1 MALTYRSVK
10 GSALTITE
18 LDDNFR
24 HFTSSHSITASA
36 EPVIISGSSVNNI
49 VLETTGSVGIT
60 GSLIVDGNL
69 LITGSIIPSGSG
81 VFNLG
86 NPDNYFGEIFVGQ
99 NSIVFVSGSTTS
111 SFGIDPSGS
120 LSGSFDGVLTGSISG
135 SFTGSADVTGSLSG
149 SFSGSID
156 GTDFYLY
163 NLPTSEPAEPGRLW
177 LSGSAAGNSKYLV
190 VRN

>member
-36 EPVIISGSSVNNI
+36 EPVIISGSNVNNI

-60 GSLIVDGNL
+60 GSLVVNGNL

-81 VFNLG
+81 NFSLG
-86 NPDNYFGEIFVGQ
+86 NADNYFEELYLSYD
-99 NSIVFVSGSTTS
+99 SIVFISGSTSS

-120 LSGSFDGVLTGSISG
+120 LSGSFDGVLTGSVSG

-156 GTDFYLY
+156 GTEFYLY
-163 NLPTSEPAEPGRLW
+163 GLPTAEPTETGRLW
-177 LSGSAAGNSKYLV
+177 LSGSASNSKYLM
-190 VRN
+190 VRD

>member
-36 EPVIISGSSVNNI
+36 EPVIISGSNINNI
-49 VLETTGSVGIT
+49 VLETTGSVGIS
-60 GSLIVDGNL
+60 GSLIVNGNL

-81 VFNLG
+81 NFSLG
-86 NPDNYFGEIFVGQ
+86 NANNYFEELYLSYDSIIF
-99 NSIVFVSGSTTS
+99 ISGSTSS

-120 LSGSFDGVLTGSISG
+120 LSGSFDGVLTGSVSG
-135 SFTGSADVTGSLSG
+135 SLTGSVSG

-156 GTDFYLY
+156 GTEFYLY
-163 NLPTSEPAEPGRLW
+163 NLPTSEPTETGRLW
-177 LSGSAAGNSKYLV
+177 LSGSAANSKYLM
-190 VRN
+190 VRD

>member
-36 EPVIISGSSVNNI
+36 QPVIISGSNVNNI

-60 GSLIVDGNL
+60 GSLTVDGTLTGVDVNL
-69 LITGSIIPSGSG
+69 TGS
-81 VFNLG
+81 F
-86 NPDNYFGEIFVGQ
+86 
-99 NSIVFVSGSTTS
+99 
-111 SFGIDPSGS
+111 SGS
-120 LSGSFDGVLTGSISG
+120 LDSTGL
-135 SFTGSADVTGSLSG
+135 VSG

-156 GTDFYLY
+156 GAQIFVG
-163 NLPTSEPAEPGRLW
+163 NLPTADPGVAGQLYND
-177 LSGSAAGNSKYLV
+177 SGTIKISL
-190 VRN
+190 